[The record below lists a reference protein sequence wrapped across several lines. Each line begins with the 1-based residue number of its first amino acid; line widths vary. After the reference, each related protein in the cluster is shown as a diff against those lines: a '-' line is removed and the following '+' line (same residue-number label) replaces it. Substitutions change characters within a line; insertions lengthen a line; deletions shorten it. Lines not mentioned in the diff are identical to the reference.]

1 MSVPTL
7 DTTPIPGLL
16 VVTLDVHGDNRGWF
30 KENWQRAKMT
40 ALGLPDFGPVQ
51 QNDSYNGSRGVTRG
65 VHAEPWDKFVSIAT
79 GLAYGAWV
87 DLREGPSFGT
97 TYTHELGPDTAV
109 FVPRGVGNA
118 YQVLEDATLYS
129 YLVNAHWRPDAGYT
143 EVNPADPALAIDWPI
158 PLDDPS
164 VELSQKDRNSPVLA
178 DVTPMAPAPVLV
190 VGGSGQVGTALRRT
204 FPAAHAPSRS
214 ELDLADPD
222 SVARF
227 DFSSYDVVLNAA
239 AYTAVDAAEADRR
252 GAWAANAT
260 GPALLAAQATQHGF
274 TLVHVSSDYVFD
286 GTVEEH
292 QEDEPLS
299 PLGVYGQS
307 KAAGDLAVATTPR
320 HYLLRTTWVVGDG
333 HNFVRT
339 MQRLARD
346 GVSPTVVADQV
357 GRLTFA
363 DELARAVRHLLDT
376 RAPYGTYNVTNGG
389 DAHSWAGFARA
400 VFAASGRSA
409 DDVGPVSTEEYGAGK
424 DLAPRPAHSALSLAK
439 IRSTGFEPR
448 DVLEDLAAYLRT

>member
-1 MSVPTL
+1 M
-7 DTTPIPGLL
+7 
-16 VVTLDVHGDNRGWF
+16 
-30 KENWQRAKMT
+30 
-40 ALGLPDFGPVQ
+40 
-51 QNDSYNGSRGVTRG
+51 
-65 VHAEPWDKFVSIAT
+65 
-79 GLAYGAWV
+79 
-87 DLREGPSFGT
+87 
-97 TYTHELGPDTAV
+97 
-109 FVPRGVGNA
+109 
-118 YQVLEDATLYS
+118 
-129 YLVNAHWRPDAGYT
+129 
-143 EVNPADPALAIDWPI
+143 
-158 PLDDPS
+158 
-164 VELSQKDRNSPVLA
+164 
-178 DVTPMAPAPVLV
+178 
-190 VGGSGQVGTALRRT
+190 
-204 FPAAHAPSRS
+204 
-214 ELDLADPD
+214 
-222 SVARF
+222 
-227 DFSSYDVVLNAA
+227 
-239 AYTAVDAAEADRR
+239 
-252 GAWAANAT
+252 
-260 GPALLAAQATQHGF
+260 
-274 TLVHVSSDYVFD
+274 HVSSDYVFD

-292 QEDEPLS
+292 PEDEPLS

-307 KAAGDLAVATTPR
+307 KAAGDLAVAATPR

-409 DDVGPVSTEEYGAGK
+409 DDVSPVSTEEYGAGK